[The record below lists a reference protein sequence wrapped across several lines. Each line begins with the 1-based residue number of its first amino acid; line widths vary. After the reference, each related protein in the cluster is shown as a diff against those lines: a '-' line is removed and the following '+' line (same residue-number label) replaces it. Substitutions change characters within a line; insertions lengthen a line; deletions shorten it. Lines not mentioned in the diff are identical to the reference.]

1 MIVSKRLATTEH
13 PNPDADAIV
22 CQSLRSPS
30 GFRTAPPHL

>member
-1 MIVSKRLATTEH
+1 MIVIKRPATTEH

-22 CQSLRSPS
+22 CQSLWLPS